1 MVALVGNYPPGKFE
15 PGVFKAP
22 LDVLQKNRWICLPA
36 PYFFPQLELLERDR
50 IWQRNLWS

>member
-22 LDVLQKNRWICLPA
+22 LDVLQKKQVDLSSCSI
-36 PYFFPQLELLERDR
+36 FFPQLELLDPDR
-50 IWQRNLWS
+50 IWQRNL